1 MTTAQLDNFD
11 ALLDTHYDDIPDLPK
26 YATFPTAL
34 LKLRCTKVEIVPPKD
49 DKEAT
54 IQLTSEFLELGEPI
68 DEATT
73 TVPVPPVGSLM
84 FANFTGPKGVQRLKE
99 VFKDVMVS
107 LNVST
112 PRELLDQLSGV
123 EYFGMNQLRS
133 YADKVTGEKKFVNNL
148 TMAAIV

>member
-34 LKLRCTKVEIVPPKD
+34 LKLRCTKVEITPAKD
-49 DKEAT
+49 GKEAT
-54 IQLTSEFLELGEPI
+54 ISLTSEFLELGEPI
-68 DEATT
+68 DEATA
-73 TVPVPPVGSLM
+73 TVPVPPIGSYLST
-84 FANFTGPKGVQRLKE
+84 NYTGAKGVQRLKE
-99 VFKDVMVS
+99 TFKDVMVS

-123 EYFGMNQLRS
+123 EFYGMNQVRG
-133 YADKVTGEKKFVNNL
+133 YADKVTGEKKFANNL